1 MTVEIPD
8 VDGSPATPAEQFAAL
23 LQDPLHGLADGG
35 VALPFALSAFEN
47 AQFSALLCDDRIDKI
62 EVKLIGDYLG
72 DKEAEV
78 MLTRQGL
85 AGVRR
90 CDGADLPQWSAY
102 VPYGFERAQLVI
114 QAGVND
120 WGTAGPNA
128 GYAAWPV
135 HGEQWTLTIP
145 PPELAPANL
154 DLDLAHISDV
164 VLRLHHRAGTV
175 APAGQ
180 GTFTPSCG

>member
-1 MTVEIPD
+1 ML
-8 VDGSPATPAEQFAAL
+8 VDPFHAL
-23 LQDPLHGLADGG
+23 PDGG
-35 VALPFALSAFEN
+35 VALPFTLSAYEN
-47 AQFSALLCDDRIDKI
+47 PQFSALLCDDRLDKI
-62 EVKLIGDYLG
+62 EVKLVGDYLG
-72 DKEAEV
+72 DREAEV

-90 CDGADLPQWSAY
+90 CDGAELPQWSAY
-102 VPYGFERAQLVI
+102 VPYGFDRQQVVI
-114 QAGVND
+114 QAGVSD
-120 WGTAGPNA
+120 FGTAGPNA
-128 GYAAWPV
+128 GFAAWPV

-145 PPELAPANL
+145 PPEQSPANA
-154 DLDLAHISDV
+154 DLDLARVSDV

>member
-1 MTVEIPD
+1 
-8 VDGSPATPAEQFAAL
+8 
-23 LQDPLHGLADGG
+23 
-35 VALPFALSAFEN
+35 
-47 AQFSALLCDDRIDKI
+47 
-62 EVKLIGDYLG
+62 
-72 DKEAEV
+72 

-90 CDGADLPQWSAY
+90 CDGAELPQWSAY
-102 VPYGFERAQLVI
+102 VPYSFDRQQVVI

-128 GYAAWPV
+128 GFAAWPV

-145 PPELAPANL
+145 PPEQSPANL
-154 DLDLAHISDV
+154 DLDLAHVSDV
-164 VLRLHHRAGTV
+164 VLRLHHRAGTI

-180 GTFTPSCG
+180 GTFHTETAGDMMTTPRIIPASDQRSGWRRRAAA